1 MNSIK
6 NFEGNLTDAT
16 KVANNGESAN
26 VSAGKNGESGRT
38 SKGGRRTSLLW
49 STVGK
54 AKRTFDKQLHK
65 TNDLKRECLE
75 NLIPAVTSDVE
86 HFWSDYMDEVNILL
100 DSKKFEKE
108 CGELKIDP
116 TTLATHIVYMGAGK
130 RNAVIK
136 NGILNTLG
144 SKCRDFNEQFLPK
157 VALKYGLNYVP
168 DKTEDSE
175 NASTD
180 TAA

>member
-1 MNSIK
+1 MK
-6 NFEGNLTDAT
+6 NFNESLNETAT

-26 VSAGKNGESGRT
+26 VPATKSMESARQTKGKTRSQFWSVIT
-38 SKGGRRTSLLW
+38 KARRT
-49 STVGK
+49 
-54 AKRTFDKQLHK
+54 FEKQLHK
-65 TNDLKRECLE
+65 SNDLKRECLE
-75 NLIPAVTSDVE
+75 NLIPSVSSDVE
-86 HFWSDYMDEVNILL
+86 HFWAEYMDEVNILL

>member
-1 MNSIK
+1 M
-6 NFEGNLTDAT
+6 
-16 KVANNGESAN
+16 ESARQPK
-26 VSAGKNGESGRT
+26 GKARSQFWSVIT
-38 SKGGRRTSLLW
+38 KARRT
-49 STVGK
+49 
-54 AKRTFDKQLHK
+54 FEKQLHK
-65 TNDLKRECLE
+65 SNDLKRECLE
-75 NLIPAVTSDVE
+75 NLIPSVSSDVE
-86 HFWSDYMDEVNILL
+86 HFWAEYMDEVNILL

>member
-1 MNSIK
+1 MNTKISEIENAKVMNS
-6 NFEGNLTDAT
+6 
-16 KVANNGESAN
+16 VESAN
-26 VSAGKNGESGRT
+26 VPAGKSTESARQP
-38 SKGGRRTSLLW
+38 KGKARSQFWSVITKARRT
-49 STVGK
+49 
-54 AKRTFDKQLHK
+54 FEKQLHK
-65 TNDLKRECLE
+65 NNDLKRECLE

-86 HFWSDYMDEVNILL
+86 HFWADYMDEVNILL

-130 RNAVIK
+130 RNAVIN

-144 SKCRDFNEQFLPK
+144 SKCRDFNEQFVPE

-168 DKTEDSE
+168 KKTEDSE
-175 NASTD
+175 NTSTD

>member
-1 MNSIK
+1 MITN
-6 NFEGNLTDAT
+6 NLNEGNLNETAAKAT
-16 KVANNGESAN
+16 NSSETVKGAESTKQQRSRKAS
-26 VSAGKNGESGRT
+26 V
-38 SKGGRRTSLLW
+38 LW
-49 STVGK
+49 STVSK
-54 AKRTFDKQLHK
+54 ARRTFEKQLHK
-65 TNDLKRECLE
+65 SNDLKRECLE
-75 NLIPAVTSDVE
+75 NRIPSVASDVE
-86 HFWSDYMDEVNILL
+86 HFWSEYMDQANVLL

>member
-1 MNSIK
+1 MYK
-6 NFEGNLTDAT
+6 NNTFEGNLTDAT

-26 VSAGKNGESGRT
+26 APAVKSMESARQAKGKARSQFWSVIT
-38 SKGGRRTSLLW
+38 KARRT
-49 STVGK
+49 
-54 AKRTFDKQLHK
+54 FEKQLHK
-65 TNDLKRECLE
+65 SNDLKRECLE
-75 NLIPAVTSDVE
+75 NLIPSVTSDVE

-116 TTLATHIVYMGAGK
+116 MTLATHIVYMGAGK

-144 SKCRDFNEQFLPK
+144 SKCRDFNEQFVPE

-168 DKTEDSE
+168 KKTENSE
-175 NASTD
+175 NTSTE